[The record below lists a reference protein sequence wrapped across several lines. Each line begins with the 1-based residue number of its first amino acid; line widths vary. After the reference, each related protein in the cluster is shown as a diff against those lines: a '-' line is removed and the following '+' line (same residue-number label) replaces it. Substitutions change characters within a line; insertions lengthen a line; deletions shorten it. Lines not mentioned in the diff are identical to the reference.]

1 VPVRFAEEDE
11 DVIENYSWCLVGR
24 VFIESV
30 VHFPSLRNTMIDFK
44 RVVEGMPWFFNRHLI
59 IFNKMEREE
68 DPLRIPFN
76 HGIFWVQV
84 HNLPLGFFTEG
95 MTNQFGIFIGQFLEY
110 DTNLITRGGRTF
122 MCIRVKLDVRVPLK

>member
-24 VFIESV
+24 VFTESV
-30 VHFPSLRNTMIDFK
+30 VHFPSLRNTM
-44 RVVEGMPWFFNRHLI
+44 
-59 IFNKMEREE
+59 MEREE

-76 HGIFWVQV
+76 HAIFWVQV
-84 HNLPLGFFTEG
+84 HNLLLGFLTEG
-95 MTNQFGIFIGQFLEY
+95 MANQFGNFIGQILEY